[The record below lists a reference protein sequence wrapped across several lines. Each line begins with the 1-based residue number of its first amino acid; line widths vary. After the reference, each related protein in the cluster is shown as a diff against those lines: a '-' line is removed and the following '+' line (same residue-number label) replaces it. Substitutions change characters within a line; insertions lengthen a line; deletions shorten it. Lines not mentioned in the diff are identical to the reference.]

1 MELLLVVWVDEP
13 YLSVDYFVSILFSK
27 LFKGVYGHAAAFDV

>member
-1 MELLLVVWVDEP
+1 MELLLVV
-13 YLSVDYFVSILFSK
+13 SVDYFVSILFSK